1 MDVDAAAAG
10 SDSDSDSG
18 EGDGGSGDDDK
29 PAATRRAD
37 SPVVDVGVSDLDYLK
52 SRVRKNFSDDE
63 DEGDDDSG
71 DEGAAEEEEE
81 EEKEEEGREV
91 GQPGGSRAQGKGKG
105 QRGVEAVVAVE
116 EEAVVAEKPSVSY
129 GLAASEP
136 EPGRLFVRNLSYGMT
151 EEELTEVFQP
161 FGTLSEVRVCSS
173 SPARVFQV

>member
-18 EGDGGSGDDDK
+18 EGDGGSGDVDK

-63 DEGDDDSG
+63 DEGDDDSA

-81 EEKEEEGREV
+81 EGREV
-91 GQPGGSRAQGKGKG
+91 GESGGSRAQGKSKG